1 MPRRRRGRNSKSEDI
16 VELDDLPKVTLLGE
30 TSVNEDN
37 VSKTQHEEASIIS
50 CPSQSASRAEF
61 QEINLPVMQEN
72 YCCLSNN
79 KENK

>member
-30 TSVNEDN
+30 KSVDEDN

-50 CPSQSASRAEF
+50 CPPQSASRAEF
-61 QEINLPVMQEN
+61 QEDTDQYPLETTASPG
-72 YCCLSNN
+72 
-79 KENK
+79 